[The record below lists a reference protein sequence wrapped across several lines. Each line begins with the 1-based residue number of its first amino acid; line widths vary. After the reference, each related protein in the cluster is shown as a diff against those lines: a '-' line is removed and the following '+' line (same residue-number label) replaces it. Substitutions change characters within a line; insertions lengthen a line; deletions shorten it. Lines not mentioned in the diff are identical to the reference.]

1 MSFVASPSVRSYA
14 GKHGVDLD
22 QLARQTGR
30 ELIGREDVDNHLRGG
45 GTFAAATTD
54 ASHAQ
59 YWDVDHSAYGEVT
72 EEPMSRFA
80 QVSAQN
86 LAAANAMI
94 PQVTHHEEAN
104 IGEIEAFRAAL
115 KPELVAK
122 GAKLTT
128 LAFHLKA
135 LAQSLSAFPRYNA
148 SLSPDG
154 KTLFLKQYVHIG
166 VAVDTPHGLMVP
178 VIRDVDKKG
187 LLQVGAELNDLAKR
201 AQQRKVRPEEM
212 GGASITISNL
222 GGIGGVGFTPIV
234 NPPQVAILGISRTE
248 TKPKWDGKRW
258 QPTKTVPLDLSYDH
272 RVINGADAA
281 RFMVHFAKLLEEP
294 RRLLT

>member
-30 ELIGREDVDNHLRGG
+30 ELIGREDVDNYLRGSG
-45 GTFAAATTD
+45 GTPAAAAAN

-59 YWDVDHSAYGEVT
+59 YWDVDHSEYGEVT
-72 EEPMSRFA
+72 AETMSRFA

-94 PQVTHHEEAN
+94 PQVTHHEEAD
-104 IGEIEAFRAAL
+104 IGEIEAFRADL
-115 KPELVAK
+115 KSELVAK
-122 GAKLTT
+122 GVKLTT

-135 LAQSLSAFPRYNA
+135 LAQSLKAFPRFNA
-148 SLSPDG
+148 SLSSDG
-154 KTLFLKQYVHIG
+154 KTLYLKQYVHIG

-187 LLQVGAELNDLAKR
+187 LLQVGAEINDVAKR
-201 AQQRKVRPEEM
+201 AQQRKVRLEEM

-234 NPPQVAILGISRTE
+234 NPPQVAILGISRTT
-248 TKPKWDGKRW
+248 TKPKWDGKNW
-258 QPTKTVPLDLSYDH
+258 QPSQMVPLDLSYDH

-281 RFMVHFAKLLEEP
+281 RFMVHFGALLETP
-294 RRLLT
+294 KKLI

>member
-22 QLARQTGR
+22 ELARQTGR
-30 ELIGREDVDNHLRGG
+30 ELIGREDVDQYLRGG
-45 GTFAAATTD
+45 SNASAMPS

-59 YWDVDHSAYGEVT
+59 YWDVDHGAYGAVT
-72 EEPMSRFA
+72 EEAVSRFGL
-80 QVSAQN
+80 VSAQN
-86 LAAANAMI
+86 MAAANAMI
-94 PQVTHHEEAN
+94 PQVTHHEVAE
-104 IGEIEAFRAAL
+104 IDEIEAFRTAL
-115 KPELVAK
+115 KPELKAK
-122 GAKLTT
+122 GSKLTT

-135 LAQSLSAFPRYNA
+135 LAQTLRAFPRFNA
-148 SLSPDG
+148 SLATDG
-154 KTLFLKQYVHIG
+154 KTLYLKQYVHIG

-178 VIRDVDKKG
+178 VIRNVEQKG
-187 LLQVGAELNDLAKR
+187 LLQVGAEISDLAKR
-201 AQQRKVRPEEM
+201 AQQRKVRPDEM

-248 TKPKWDGKRW
+248 SQPKWDGGNW
-258 QPTKTVPLDLSYDH
+258 QPKQMVPLDLSYDH

-281 RFMVHFAKLLEEP
+281 RFMVHLANLLQAPRKLL
-294 RRLLT
+294 T